1 MAEERQH
8 GTVKWFNKEKG
19 WGFLTKD
26 GDGTD
31 IFVHSSQIHT
41 GWALEEGERVEF
53 FTRKSDSCRG
63 IAAEDVRL
71 LEEE

>member
-19 WGFLTKD
+19 WGFLTKE
-26 GDGTD
+26 DGTD

-41 GWALEEGERVEF
+41 GWALDEGERVTF
-53 FTRKSDSCRG
+53 LTRKSERG

-71 LEEE
+71 EEE